1 MSVIVVLMSSLMISN
16 SVTFVSTSI
25 ISRTWKGLQTSIF
38 GQEIAIEGSEAEE
51 MYLTEQWN
59 QRKAMENLKAKYS
72 KLQEKAEKL
81 KAKNSKPQEK
91 GEILKA
97 EDSKPQETAESG
109 NKYLSK
115 KEQATLN
122 SFNAEFSKR
131 KILFLSTAVH

>member
-1 MSVIVVLMSSLMISN
+1 
-16 SVTFVSTSI
+16 
-25 ISRTWKGLQTSIF
+25 
-38 GQEIAIEGSEAEE
+38 
-51 MYLTEQWN
+51 
-59 QRKAMENLKAKYS
+59 MENLKAKYS